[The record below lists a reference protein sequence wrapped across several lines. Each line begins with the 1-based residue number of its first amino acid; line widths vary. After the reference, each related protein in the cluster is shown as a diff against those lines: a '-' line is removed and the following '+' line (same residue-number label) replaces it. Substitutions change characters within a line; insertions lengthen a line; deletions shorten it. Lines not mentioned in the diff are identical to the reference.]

1 MIQEFKTYMDL
12 TEANCNPKYALKMEE
27 WERSHPEVKQ
37 RLKLD
42 IPSSNRDH
50 GSQPDGKRSVTCYH
64 CGKAGHM
71 SRDCR
76 IRLAT
81 EKQAIP
87 SQSLSVTHTQ
97 QQPTATRGERKPI
110 VCFNCQQVGHKSPN
124 CPKKAPTV
132 KKIQIPMNRVVALKP
147 NEVFGTVKCHFI
159 SIILVILGRRLLWF
173 QKSVWEQTS

>member
-1 MIQEFKTYMDL
+1 M
-12 TEANCNPKYALKMEE
+12 
-27 WERSHPEVKQ
+27 KQ
-37 RLKLD
+37 RFKSD

-64 CGKAGHM
+64 CEKAGHM
-71 SRDCR
+71 SRNCHT
-76 IRLAT
+76 RLAT
-81 EKQAIP
+81 EKQATP

-97 QQPTATRGERKPI
+97 QQPTTKRGERKPI

-147 NEVFGTVKCHFI
+147 NVAGSACRSPI
-159 SIILVILGRRLLWF
+159 WF
-173 QKSVWEQTS
+173 SH